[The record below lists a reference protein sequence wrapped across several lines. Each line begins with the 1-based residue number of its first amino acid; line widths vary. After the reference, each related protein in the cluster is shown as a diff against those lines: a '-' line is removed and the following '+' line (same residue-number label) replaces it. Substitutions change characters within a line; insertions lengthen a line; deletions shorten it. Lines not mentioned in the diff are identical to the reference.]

1 MLHTIKNKLNFERYD
16 QTLYESFNVGDVL
29 KLKDGS
35 LKLVGDVNRELGV
48 CDDCVE
54 FKYTDIIEVANIKD
68 VLSI

>member
-1 MLHTIKNKLNFERYD
+1 MLQAIKDKLNFKPYD
-16 QTLYESFNVGDVL
+16 QGLYESFKVGDVL

-54 FKYTDIIEVANIKD
+54 FKYSDIVEVANIKD
-68 VLSI
+68 VF